1 MTVAVGWSGF
11 FSLDN
16 AAGSPI
22 DLTPYV
28 TSVSLELDK
37 QVFDVT
43 VFGNTGSRA
52 KVTGLKDGKF
62 SVTFF
67 NDPVVQTHLV
77 GLWGVAS
84 GTTHTFVYGPQGSTG
99 GGTFRRITGECIMP
113 KLGIAAV
120 VDDVERLPTEFE
132 CTATITLDFFP

>member
-16 AAGSPI
+16 SAGTPV
-22 DLTPYV
+22 DLTSYV
-28 TSVSLELDK
+28 TGVDLTLDK

-62 SVTFF
+62 TVKFF
-67 NDPVVQTHLV
+67 NDPTLQTHLV

-84 GTTHTFVYGPQGSTG
+84 GTTHTFVYGPQGSTS
-99 GGTFRRITGECIMP
+99 TFRRITGECIMP
-113 KLGIAAV
+113 TFPISAQ
-120 VDDVERLPTEFE
+120 VDQVEEITAQFE
-132 CTATITLDFFP
+132 CTATITIDTF

>member
-1 MTVAVGWSGF
+1 MAVSIGASGT

-22 DLTPYV
+22 DLTAYTTEV
-28 TSVSLELDK
+28 DLTLDK

-43 VFGNTGSRA
+43 VFGNNGSRA

-62 SVTFF
+62 SAKFF
-67 NDPVVQTHLV
+67 NDPVLQTHLV

-84 GTTHTFVYGPQGSTG
+84 GTTHTFTYGPQGSTAG
-99 GGTFRRITGECIMP
+99 SRRITGECIMP
-113 KLGIAAV
+113 TFPLSAKVDAVEEITAA
-120 VDDVERLPTEFE
+120 FE
-132 CTATITLDFFP
+132 CSGTVTIDTF